1 MLVSTGTALAL
12 AFLTLGLPAFFLFL
26 FINERTTKEG
36 KESWLDRRERRMAE
50 KSSDWLADQLSRS
63 HDPYRYSDPV
73 PAEVVDSTHTQSTQ
87 THQFSKTTI
96 NWN

>member
-63 HDPYRYSDPV
+63 PDRFNHLVAPQTV
-73 PAEVVDSTHTQSTQ
+73 EKNSTSSQ
-87 THQFSKTTI
+87 THKFRKIDTF
-96 NWN
+96 